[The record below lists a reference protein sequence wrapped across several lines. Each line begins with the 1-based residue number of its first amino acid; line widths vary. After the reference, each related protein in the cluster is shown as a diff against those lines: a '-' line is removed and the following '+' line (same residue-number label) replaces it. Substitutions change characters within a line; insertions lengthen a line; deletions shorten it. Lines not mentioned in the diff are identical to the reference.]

1 MFLLACTSGKI
12 FVRLMSIGRSVETG
26 SAKNRTIMSILPFEI
41 EFRLIM
47 IAKGLTS
54 IVIGASMVLL
64 MAACGEEDKNGA
76 EPILSHREMVKALT
90 EIYLTEQKVNRL
102 GVPRDSAEREFER
115 FKKVIFKGIGI
126 SDSIFKRS
134 FDYYMDRPREMEQ
147 IYTTL
152 VDSLSLMEQRYDLP
166 QK

>member
-1 MFLLACTSGKI
+1 MLVLASCGDEGKT
-12 FVRLMSIGRSVETG
+12 VG
-26 SAKNRTIMSILPFEI
+26 
-41 EFRLIM
+41 
-47 IAKGLTS
+47 
-54 IVIGASMVLL
+54 
-64 MAACGEEDKNGA
+64 
-76 EPILSHREMVKALT
+76 EPILSHREMVTALT
-90 EIYLTEQKVNRL
+90 EIYLAEQKVNRL

-115 FKKVIFKGIGI
+115 FKKVIFKRIGT
-126 SDSIFKRS
+126 SDSVFKRS

>member
-1 MFLLACTSGKI
+1 
-12 FVRLMSIGRSVETG
+12 
-26 SAKNRTIMSILPFEI
+26 
-41 EFRLIM
+41 M
-47 IAKGLTS
+47 IAKGLTCFML
-54 IVIGASMVLL
+54 GAGMLVL
-64 MAACGEEDKNGA
+64 ASCGDEGKTVG

-90 EIYLTEQKVNRL
+90 EIYLAEQKVNRL

-115 FKKVIFKGIGI
+115 FKKVIFKRIGT
-126 SDSIFKRS
+126 SDSVFKRS
-134 FDYYMDRPREMEQ
+134 FDFYMDRPREMEQ

>member
-1 MFLLACTSGKI
+1 
-12 FVRLMSIGRSVETG
+12 
-26 SAKNRTIMSILPFEI
+26 
-41 EFRLIM
+41 M

-54 IVIGASMVLL
+54 LVIGTSMLL
-64 MAACGEEDKNGA
+64 LLAACGEEHKNEA
-76 EPILSHREMVKALT
+76 QPILSHHEMVKALT
-90 EIYLTEQKVNRL
+90 EIYLAEQKVNRL
-102 GVPRDSAEREFER
+102 GVPRDSAEREFGR
-115 FKKVIFKGIGI
+115 FKKVIFKRIGI

-134 FDYYMDRPREMEQ
+134 FDYYMDRPGEMEQ

>member
-1 MFLLACTSGKI
+1 
-12 FVRLMSIGRSVETG
+12 
-26 SAKNRTIMSILPFEI
+26 MSILPSEI

-47 IAKGLTS
+47 IAKGFCSL
-54 IVIGASMVLL
+54 VIGTCMLIVLV
-64 MAACGEEDKNGA
+64 ACGEEDKNGA
-76 EPILSHREMVKALT
+76 QPILTHHEMVKALT
-90 EIYLTEQKVNRL
+90 EIYLAEQKVNRL

-126 SDSIFKRS
+126 SDSTFRRS
-134 FDYYMDRPREMEQ
+134 FDYYMDHPMEMEQ

-166 QK
+166 Q

>member
-1 MFLLACTSGKI
+1 MT
-12 FVRLMSIGRSVETG
+12 
-26 SAKNRTIMSILPFEI
+26 
-41 EFRLIM
+41 
-47 IAKGLTS
+47 AKGLSSLFIGTS
-54 IVIGASMVLL
+54 MLL
-64 MAACGEEDKNGA
+64 LVAACGDEDKTA
-76 EPILSHREMVKALT
+76 AQPVLSHREMVKALT
-90 EIYLTEQKVNRL
+90 EIYLAEQKVSRL

-126 SDSIFKRS
+126 SDSNFKRS